1 MSSTP
6 NSAAHIFDDTKSATQ
21 NRSAPLTSAQ
31 ESLYFINQLTG
42 GFPVYHMPMAF
53 RLVGDLDLDSFTHA
67 LNLTVERHG
76 ALRTKIIETDS
87 GPIQEIVSSNEI
99 AIEFYDL
106 TQIPQLELNTSLS
119 AKLLESASRPFNL
132 AEAPGF
138 RVALFR
144 VSTTEHV
151 LLFVLH
157 HILGDMSSLSVLFEE
172 LSLSYNALKA
182 GNSDP
187 FKTVPAQ
194 FIDYALQES
203 NLDNSDSLKFWHD
216 HLDGCSDELE
226 FPLDYSRPASAS
238 FSGALERFE
247 IAPEL
252 ASKIKTLARKNRSSV
267 YMVML
272 AALQVLIYRFTNQRN
287 FTIATPFSNR
297 LDPEIEKT
305 IGYLVNLLPM
315 PCRINPGLSL
325 SSHIQNVRD
334 FCLEALGHSKVSFR
348 EILKSIG
355 IASHDAKPPL
365 SRIVF
370 QYFPVSQVD
379 LNLKELKTEPIP
391 LHTGTSKF
399 DLCLTLI
406 DNGDALSGELE
417 YDTALFRH
425 SSIETF
431 ISRFKTI
438 LERIAADPDALIQN
452 SDVMLPGEREK
463 VLSWSGIKTDFPRTE
478 SVYSLFQKQVLSA
491 PNSIAL
497 KFQKECITYADLE
510 NRVDQI
516 ASSLLEHGVTL
527 GSFVGVSMKRSP
539 ELIAVL
545 LGILKTGGAYVPI
558 DPDYPVERIR
568 QILDQTN
575 SRVLICDHEFQQP
588 GGLQLQILHSTDLR
602 SEADESVS
610 TPLIPGDSPAYV
622 MFTSGSTGVAKGVVV
637 PHRAIIRLVKNTN
650 FADFSSAQTFLAF
663 APISFDAST
672 LEIWGPLLNGGTLA
686 IYPPRFDSIEQF
698 EAVIQEN
705 TVTTLWLTAGLFN
718 TIVDKNPLALRS
730 VQQLLI
736 GGDVLSPEHVR
747 KAMAALPNTRFINGY
762 GPTENTTFT
771 CCYTIPR
778 GVEENTS
785 IPIGTPIANTT
796 VYILDEQLRPVPAG
810 VPGTLYTG
818 GAGLSLGY
826 LKDSELTRT
835 KFIPNPVT
843 RNSELV
849 YNTGDRAR
857 WLENGTIEFL
867 GRLDNQVKIRGFRI
881 ELGEIEAALRKLSE
895 IKDACAIVHI
905 SKDKAKSLVAYV
917 VTANPQ
923 IFNEQNIFSSL
934 SKVLPAHLCPTRLIP
949 VSTLPLTANGK
960 VDRKKLA
967 STVPDHSDSKENIEP
982 ADAVES
988 KIADIWRQL
997 LQVKSLSMTDNLFHI
1012 GGDSLLATRAISQIN
1027 RAFRSKVT
1035 LANLF
1040 QNPTVRGLAALVNQ
1054 FPESSETDSQ
1064 NPDATEMDINE
1075 LSDSEVD
1082 SLLNQLLTE

>member
-6 NSAAHIFDDTKSATQ
+6 NSEAHIIEDTKSATQ
-21 NRSAPLTSAQ
+21 NRSAPLTFAQ

-42 GFPVYHMPMAF
+42 ELPVYHMPMAF
-53 RLVGDLDLDSFTHA
+53 RLMGDLDLDSLTHA
-67 LNLTVERHG
+67 LNLIVERHG
-76 ALRTKIIETDS
+76 ALRTKIIESDS
-87 GPIQEIVSSNEI
+87 GPVQEIVPANEI

-106 TQIPQLELNTSLS
+106 TQIPQLEINNLLP
-119 AKLLESASRPFNL
+119 AKLLESASKPFNL
-132 AEAPGF
+132 AAAPGF

-144 VSTTEHV
+144 ISATEHV

-157 HILGDMSSLSVLFEE
+157 HILGDMSSLSILIEE
-172 LSLSYNALKA
+172 LSFCYNALVADKPV
-182 GNSDP
+182 P
-187 FKTVPAQ
+187 FESVPAQ
-194 FIDYALQES
+194 FLDYALQES
-203 NLDNSDSLKFWHD
+203 NLDNSESLKFWHD
-216 HLDGCSDELE
+216 HLEGCSDELE

-247 IAPEL
+247 IAPDL
-252 ASKIKTLARKNRSSV
+252 AAKIKTLARKNRSSV
-267 YMVML
+267 YMVLL
-272 AALQVLIYRFTNQRN
+272 AALQVLIYRFTSQRN
-287 FTIATPFSNR
+287 FTVATPFSNR
-297 LDPEIEKT
+297 LDPALEKT

-315 PCRINPGLSL
+315 PCRINPELSL

-355 IASHDAKPPL
+355 VPSHEAKPPL

-370 QYFPVSQVD
+370 QYFPASTTE
-379 LNLKELKTEPIP
+379 LTLEGLKTEPLA

-406 DNGDALSGELE
+406 DNGEELLGELE

-431 ISRFKTI
+431 INRFKTI
-438 LERIAADPDALIQN
+438 LERIAADPDALIQ
-452 SDVMLPGEREK
+452 DTDIMLPRERDK
-463 VLSWSGIKTDFPRTE
+463 ILSWSGIKTDFPRTD
-478 SVYSLFQKQVLSA
+478 SVYSLFHKQVLSA
-491 PNSIAL
+491 PDAIAL
-497 KFQKECITYADLE
+497 KFQKQCITYSELE
-510 NRVDQI
+510 TRVDQI
-516 ASSLLEHGVTL
+516 ARSLLEHGVTL
-527 GSFVGVSMKRSP
+527 GTFVGVSMKRSP

-545 LGILKTGGAYVPI
+545 LAILKTGGAYVPI
-558 DPDYPVERIR
+558 DPDYPVDRVR
-568 QILDQTN
+568 QILDQAN
-575 SRVLICDHEFQQP
+575 LRLVICDHEFQQP
-588 GGLQLQILHSTDLR
+588 GGLQLQILHSNDLR
-602 SEADESVS
+602 SENGQNVAIQE
-610 TPLIPGDSPAYV
+610 IPADSPAYV

-650 FADFSSAQTFLAF
+650 FANFSSDQTFLAF
-663 APISFDAST
+663 APVTFDAST

-686 IYPPRFDSIEQF
+686 IYPPSFDSIEQL
-698 EAVIQEN
+698 ESVIQEN
-705 TVTTLWLTAGLFN
+705 QVTTLWLTAGLFN
-718 TIVDKNPLALRS
+718 TLVDKNPLALRS

-778 GVEENTS
+778 EFEENTS

-826 LKDSELTRT
+826 LNDSELTRT
-835 KFIPNPVT
+835 KFIPNPIT
-843 RNSELV
+843 GNSELI

-857 WLENGTIEFL
+857 WLEDGRIEFL

-881 ELGEIEAALRKLSE
+881 ELGEVEVALRKLPE
-895 IKDACAIVHI
+895 IKDACAIVHT
-905 SKDKAKSLVAYV
+905 SQDKAKSLVAYV

-923 IFNEQNIFSSL
+923 TFNDQTIFSSL
-934 SKVLPAHLCPTRLIP
+934 SKVLPSHLCPTRLIP

-960 VDRKKLA
+960 VDRKRLA
-967 STVPDHSDSKENIEP
+967 STVPDHSDSKANIEP

-988 KIADIWRQL
+988 RIAEIWRQL

-1035 LANLF
+1035 LAKLF
-1040 QNPTVRGLAALVNQ
+1040 QNPTVRGLSALVNQ
-1054 FPESSETDSQ
+1054 SPVSSETDSQ
-1064 NPDATEMDINE
+1064 SADSTEIEINE